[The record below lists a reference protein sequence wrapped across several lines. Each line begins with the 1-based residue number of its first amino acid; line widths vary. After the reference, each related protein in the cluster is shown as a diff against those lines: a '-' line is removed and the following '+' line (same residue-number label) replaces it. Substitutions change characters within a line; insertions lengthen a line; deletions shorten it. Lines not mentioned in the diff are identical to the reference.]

1 MQVAIQEARRLQR
14 FGVTQAEADTYRQAT
29 LRDNFMASMQADYV
43 PAQEILEFLMETLAT
58 RGVFSDNQQV
68 QARSLSV
75 CVRYQHLH
83 LLSCSWPCLLT
94 TLAAN
99 TLVPSPSRLAE
110 SSWQARY
117 AGRQGLGMQD
127 ILAPLLVGCI
137 WSPLSFMSTPGMTG
151 H

>member
-83 LLSCSWPCLLT
+83 LHSCSWPCLLT
-94 TLAAN
+94 T
-99 TLVPSPSRLAE
+99 
-110 SSWQARY
+110 SSQPTPWYHLPAGSLYQA
-117 AGRQGLGMQD
+117 GK
-127 ILAPLLVGCI
+127 
-137 WSPLSFMSTPGMTG
+137 PGMREGKAWACRTSLHPCWLAVYG
-151 H
+151 ARCHL